1 MKKITESDAKELI
14 SMASVAKLKNEKLSS
29 VFCEFARLKNL
40 SSGSVRNYYYKTLSS
55 SSCNDNLREKLGIT
69 DNLKPILIEEFSRAE
84 ERALLFSVIRGVSL
98 GKSVRKCILDLS
110 GGREKLAL
118 RYLNK
123 YRNLI
128 KNNSP
133 LIDEINELVKKDI
146 GFFVDVRKPKATDN
160 EKYKRLEKEIN
171 AMLDKILR
179 SVTEENSMLKQKSIR
194 LEQENQKLK
203 NVVKETMKEKQF
215 AKFIM

>member
-1 MKKITESDAKELI
+1 MKKITELDAKELI
-14 SMASVAKLKNEKLSS
+14 KMASEAKLKNKKLSS
-29 VFCEFARLKNL
+29 VFCEFASEKNL
-40 SSGSVRNYYYKTLSS
+40 SFGSVRNYYYKIVNSS
-55 SSCNDNLREKLGIT
+55 KNNDNLREKLGIT
-69 DNLKPILIEEFSRAE
+69 ESLKPVLIEEFSRAE
-84 ERALLFSVIRGVSL
+84 ERALLFSVIKGVSL

-128 KNNSP
+128 KSNSP
-133 LIDEINELVKKDI
+133 LIDEINGLVKKDI
-146 GFFVDVRKPKATDN
+146 GFFVDVRKPNEN

-179 SVTEENSMLKQKSIR
+179 SVTQENSMLKQKSIR

-203 NVVKETMKEKQF
+203 SVVKETMKEKQF
-215 AKFIM
+215 ASFITQM